1 MRDIAV
7 SNPQE
12 SFIDLDGQP
21 IRVWRKGS
29 GPVIGYFAGWG
40 GLPRWTPFLDELARH
55 RTVVAPSLPGFPGG
69 GRAHADLDSH
79 LDWIVATRRIFV
91 AAGLEGADL
100 VGSSI
105 GGGLAAEIA
114 ALWPAGPR
122 RLVLIAP
129 LGFYDENDPPA
140 DVFARRADE
149 YPAFLCANP
158 DAWRALVA
166 APEGHNDVDWE
177 IEQSRAAEAG
187 ARLLWPIA
195 NTHLDRRAP
204 MITQRT
210 LLIWGEADRVMPRAY
225 ADKWAR
231 AIPGGAASRIIPDAG
246 HLAELDQPAN
256 VARAVLDFTS

>member
-1 MRDIAV
+1 M
-7 SNPQE
+7 SHPSE
-12 SFIDLDGQP
+12 SFVDVDGHS

>member
-1 MRDIAV
+1 L
-7 SNPQE
+7 SNPSE
-12 SFIDLDGQP
+12 DFVDIDGHS

-29 GPVIGYFAGWG
+29 GPTIGYFAGWG
-40 GLPRWTPFLDELARH
+40 GLPRWTPFLEELSKH

-69 GRAHADLDSH
+69 GRAHLDLDNH
-79 LDWIVATRRIFV
+79 LDWIVATRRIFM

-100 VGSSI
+100 VGSSV
-105 GGGLAAEIA
+105 GGGLAAELA

-122 RLVLIAP
+122 RLALIAP

-140 DVFARRADE
+140 DMFARRADE
-149 YPAFLCANP
+149 YPSFLCANP

-166 APEGHNDVDWE
+166 APEGHNDVEWE

-210 LLIWGEADRVMPRAY
+210 LLIWGDADRVMPRAY

-231 AIPGGAASRIIPDAG
+231 AIPGGAALRVIANAG
-246 HLAELDQPAN
+246 HLAELDQPVA
-256 VARAVLDFTS
+256 VARAVLDFTG